1 MHTYTILIDS
11 REKEPLPFR
20 QTLTTLKGVG
30 NPTSPS
36 AQTVRLLIRRVTLP
50 VADYL
55 LEADPSAQSAYSLGV
70 RGPTIIERKASAD
83 ELADNIFNPSRRP
96 AFERLLSRMRESFM
110 HPLLVLECGVGSLC
124 QTAPPTR
131 SGITPPLIFDGLLRL
146 SHTFGVAIIPV
157 RTTSLTQRWELGEF
171 VARHLI
177 AGDSI
182 NGTGTNPRLHSP

>member
-1 MHTYTILIDS
+1 MKTYSILVDS

-30 NPTSPS
+30 NPTSPQ
-36 AQTVRLLIRRVTLP
+36 AQTVRLLIYRVTLP

-55 LEADPSAQSAYSLGV
+55 LGGEPTPQTAYALGDN
-70 RGPTIIERKASAD
+70 GPTIIERKASAD

-96 AFERLLSRMRESFM
+96 AFERLLSRMRERFA
-110 HPLLVLECGVGSLC
+110 HPLLILECGVGALC

-131 SGITPPLIFDGLLRL
+131 CGIAPPLIFDGLLRL
-146 SHTFGVAIIPV
+146 SHTFGVPIIPA

-177 AGDSI
+177 AGDST
-182 NGTGTNPRLHSP
+182 NGTGPNPRTHAP